1 MPHPQVIC
9 EEDLCKADTCG
20 CLQCCC
26 GFTMLLLFYNV
37 TMVLQC
43 CYGFIMLLSFHP
55 YCKVQLCKNMG
66 NYFLG
71 VMGVVTFGEL
81 KECLDTRHFL

>member
-1 MPHPQVIC
+1 MRKTSVKQIPV
-9 EEDLCKADTCG
+9 DAYNVAVV
-20 CLQCCC
+20 LQCCYC
-26 GFTMLLLFYNV
+26 FIMLLWFYNV